1 LFTVL
6 FGFKSRALLG
16 ATLAARLSPGSHP
29 DDNLP
34 LLRGLALALAHA
46 PTTLLYSR
54 VSEAFLYG
62 AGPLISLRFHE
73 SVTGLAD
80 KVRKHA
86 ALAFIMV

>member
-34 LLRGLALALAHA
+34 LLRGLALAHA
-46 PTTLLYSR
+46 PTTLLSSR
-54 VSEAFLYG
+54 ISEAFLYG